1 MFKMCHNIFF
11 FHVALLT
18 NIQVRES
25 RWVGCVSVTYEC
37 YMGAERVIHMSQDAS
52 SVPSLP
58 LPPFRGRKA
67 MTTLLII
74 ISSVFIC
81 LTASSGARTP
91 THSQIHTVGRTH
103 TIFPPGLA
111 GRTALLIQRREGQLD
126 RVHL

>member
-1 MFKMCHNIFF
+1 MTYYVQNVSYFF
-11 FHVALLT
+11 FYVALLT
-18 NIQVRES
+18 NVQMREN
-25 RWVGCVSVTYEC
+25 RWVGCISVTYEY
-37 YMGAERVIHMSQDAS
+37 YMGAERVIRMSQEAS

-58 LPPFRGRKA
+58 LPPFRGRKV

-81 LTASSGARTP
+81 LAASSQIRT
-91 THSQIHTVGRTH
+91 VRLTH

-111 GRTALLIQRREGQLD
+111 GRTALLIQRREGQLG